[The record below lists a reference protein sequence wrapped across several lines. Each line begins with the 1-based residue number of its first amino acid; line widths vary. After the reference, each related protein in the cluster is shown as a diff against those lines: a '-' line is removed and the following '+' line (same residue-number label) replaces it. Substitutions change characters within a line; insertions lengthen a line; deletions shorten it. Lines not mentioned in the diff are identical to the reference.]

1 MEITNQADFEKI
13 FREICNEVIEDVT
26 LEAFKEL
33 KNIIQ
38 DKVYDVYTP
47 KLYERLGDNGGLKGA
62 WGNDIIVKKNG
73 STGIIEYEPDLMI
86 YNPDKAQHGNYK
98 WGDLRENIAEY
109 IEKGYSR
116 GVGARPFWDFFVEQV
131 GTELLDIWI
140 KQAFARHG
148 LSTGRE

>member
-1 MEITNQADFEKI
+1 MEIKNQVDFEKV

-33 KNIIQ
+33 KKVVER
-38 DKVYDVYTP
+38 KVYDVYEP
-47 KLYERLGDNGGLKGA
+47 YLYERLGENGGLLSA
-62 WGNDIIVKKNG
+62 WSNDITVRKNG
-73 STGIIEYEPDLMI
+73 STGVIEYEPDLMI

-109 IEKGYSR
+109 IEKGYCR
-116 GVGARPFWDFFVEQV
+116 GVGARPFWNFFTEQV

-148 LSTGRE
+148 LTTGRE